1 MDQGLDAVRRAR
13 LVRAGGGRV
22 RAGPAPGRA
31 RRSRRLILGPLALA
45 VLALTALT
53 SCSSG
58 AGSRSGPMG
67 IQMAPAS
74 IDPVPPVG
82 ALNAGARRWVD
93 GTLSTLTL
101 RQAIAQLV
109 IPWIPG
115 GYASDTDPDFQE
127 LVGWVEQGLGGVS
140 ISIGVPDAYVA
151 KLNRLQSRAPVPLLV
166 TADFEN
172 GGPGMRINHSYAL
185 PSLLA
190 QGGGTSFPPT
200 MAFGAAGDEELAFEY
215 GRITAREARAVGVHW
230 LFAPVLDVNSNP
242 DNPVINVR
250 SFGEDPD
257 AVGRLG
263 AAFIRGARAGGA
275 LTTAK
280 HFPGHGDTQ
289 TDSHIEL
296 PVIAADRDRLDRVEL
311 LPFRMAV
318 DAGVDAV
325 MTAHVAV
332 PGVLGDDRPATM
344 SPYFM
349 TELLRGEMGFGGI
362 LFTDALRMGA
372 ITDGYGAGE
381 AAVLALE
388 AGSDVLLAPAGIGAT
403 LDAVTEAVESG
414 RVSRERIDLSVRRL
428 LEAKARLGLHR
439 GAQVDPAT
447 VATRVGTAEH
457 RAVADR
463 AATASL
469 TLVRDADEVLPL
481 APGTTVLS
489 VTYARSDDLLAGR
502 TFNTTLRSLRAA
514 AATGIAAGVPGAA
527 TAPSAQGR
535 LHTARVGPD
544 TPWAVYDSLLYAAR
558 NVDAVVISAYV
569 PPRSGVGSVGVPAT
583 FRTFVETLN
592 RIEGTGTAV
601 ISFGNPY
608 LLSAFPGAGTY
619 MAAWGGWEVSQRA
632 AGRAV
637 AGASPI
643 SGRLPVS
650 IPPLHRAGEGLDR
663 AAATLVA
670 EDPDAPI
677 DPLQEAGFIPGAG
690 AGDEAAEGG
699 PTGGPGMWRAAEPLP
714 ECGEL
719 RPAGALAEPADDR
732 ARSGGTSTEPADA
745 RANPTPAPPAPPDL
759 ASTFCRAGPT
769 VISPREVDPARVGLS
784 ADSLVAV
791 DDFILA
797 ALADSAASGAAL
809 AVVRRGQI
817 VRLRGYG
824 RLDWDPA
831 APPVTPASIFDM
843 ASLTKVVATT
853 SAAMIL
859 AQRGAISLDDRV
871 VDHLPWWDDGD
882 PAKSRVTIRQLLVH
896 RAGLPPFRRFFL
908 EMEGR
913 EAYEDAIGA
922 LALDQPPGESTV
934 YSDIGLMTVA
944 FIVEEVAGQ
953 PLDAFLQGEL
963 WRPLGMADTGFAPDP
978 SLWHRVATTELD
990 ESYRGFHV
998 HGVVHDENAHAIG
1011 GVAGHAGLFS
1021 SARDLAVFVQMML
1034 DRGVAG
1040 PCQADRVSGLPCH
1053 RPRFGPVA
1061 IFAPGRV
1068 DRMTRRQSPE
1078 SSRAL
1083 GWDTPSERSSAG
1095 DYFSPRSFG
1104 HTGYTGT
1111 SIWVDP
1117 TQELAVILLT
1127 NRVNPTRENGKHI
1140 PLRRGVHDRIARA
1153 ITDTP
1158 PSHRDMPAPA
1168 DQPPAPV
1175 DQPPAPV
1182 GQPPAP
1188 SSPPP

>member
-1 MDQGLDAVRRAR
+1 MRLLGRAPAAVVLTAILVSCTSGPASAPPSLAPDYRLVSRPSAAPAPVIPADALDARAR
-13 LVRAGGGRV
+13 EW
-22 RAGPAPGRA
+22 
-31 RRSRRLILGPLALA
+31 
-45 VLALTALT
+45 
-53 SCSSG
+53 
-58 AGSRSGPMG
+58 
-67 IQMAPAS
+67 
-74 IDPVPPVG
+74 IDE
-82 ALNAGARRWVD
+82 
-93 GTLSTLTL
+93 TLSTLTL
-101 RQAIAQLV
+101 RQAVAQLI

-115 GYASDTDPDFQE
+115 GYASASDADFEE
-127 LVGWVEQGLGGVS
+127 LLGWVEEGLGGVS

-215 GRITAREARAVGVHW
+215 GRITAEEARAVGVHW

-242 DNPVINVR
+242 DNPVINTR
-250 SFGEDPD
+250 SFGEDPE

-296 PVIAADRDRLDRVEL
+296 PVIAADQDRLDRVEL

-332 PGVLGDDRPATM
+332 PGVLGDDRPATL
-344 SPYFM
+344 SPHFM
-349 TELLRGEMGFGGI
+349 TDVLRNEMEFDGI

-388 AGSDVLLAPAGIGAT
+388 AGSDVVLAPAGIGVT
-403 LDAVTEAVESG
+403 LDAVTEAVETG

-428 LEAKARLGLHR
+428 LEAKARLGLHE
-439 GAQVDPAT
+439 GALVDPAA
-447 VATRVGTAEH
+447 VATRVGTAAN

-463 AATASL
+463 AATASIN
-469 TLVRDADEVLPL
+469 LVRDANKVLPL
-481 APGTTVLS
+481 APGSRVLS

-502 TFNTTLRSLRAA
+502 TFNATLRGLVVGAAGGNAA
-514 AATGIAAGVPGAA
+514 APGNPAAAPPGE
-527 TAPSAQGR
+527 

-544 TPWAVYDSLLYAAR
+544 TPWPVYDSLLYTAR
-558 NVDAVVISAYV
+558 ALDAVIVGAYV
-569 PPRSGVGSVGVPAT
+569 PPRSGAGSVGVPAT
-583 FRTFVETLN
+583 FRTFVEGLN
-592 RIEGTGTAV
+592 RIDGTGAAV
-601 ISFGNPY
+601 VSFGNPY

-619 MAAWGGWEVSQRA
+619 LAAWGGWEVSQNA
-632 AGRAV
+632 AARAV
-637 AGASPI
+637 AGAAPI

-650 IPPLHRAGEGLDR
+650 IPPIHSLGDGLDR
-663 AAATLVA
+663 AMATTPVA

-677 DPLQEAGFIPGAG
+677 DPLREAGFIPGARVG
-690 AGDEAAEGG
+690 AGVLQTDQDA
-699 PTGGPGMWRAAEPLP
+699 PTGGPGRWRGAEPLP
-714 ECGEL
+714 ECPDF
-719 RPAGALAEPADDR
+719 RPAAAVAEPGA
-732 ARSGGTSTEPADA
+732 PP
-745 RANPTPAPPAPPDL
+745 ANPTSDL
-759 ASTFCRAGPT
+759 ASTFCRQGPT
-769 VISPREVDPARVGLS
+769 IVSPREVDPARAGLS
-784 ADSLVAV
+784 ADSLAAL

-824 RLDWDPA
+824 RLDHDPA

-843 ASLTKVVATT
+843 ASLTKVLATT

-859 AQRGAISLDDRV
+859 VQRGAISLDDRV
-871 VDHLPWWDDGD
+871 VDHLPWWGEGD
-882 PAKSRVTIRQLLVH
+882 PAKPRVTIRQLLVH

-913 EAYEDAIGA
+913 EAYEAAIGA
-922 LALDQPPGESTV
+922 LPLDHPPGEATV

-944 FIVEEVAGQ
+944 FIVEQVTGRPFE
-953 PLDAFLQGEL
+953 AFLQEEL
-963 WRPLGMADTGFAPDP
+963 WRPLGMADTGFNPDP

-990 ESYRGFHV
+990 ENYRGFHV
-998 HGVVHDENAHAIG
+998 HGVAHDENAYAIG

-1021 SARDLAVFVQMML
+1021 SARDLAVFAQMML
-1034 DRGVAG
+1034 DRGIAG

-1061 IFAPGRV
+1061 IFTQGWV
-1068 DRMTRRQSPE
+1068 DRITRRQSDA

-1095 DYFSPRSFG
+1095 DYFSARSFG

-1111 SIWVDP
+1111 SIWIDP

-1127 NRVNPTRENGKHI
+1127 NRVNPTRENGRHV
-1140 PLRRGVHDRIARA
+1140 PLRRGVHDRVARA

-1158 PSHRDMPAPA
+1158 PGLRERPGDPE
-1168 DQPPAPV
+1168 
-1175 DQPPAPV
+1175 
-1182 GQPPAP
+1182 
-1188 SSPPP
+1188 SPP

>member
-1 MDQGLDAVRRAR
+1 MKGRIGRPRPASPSAATHLTSAGALLDRARVAAAVLLTAILVSCTTGSASGPRGLAPDYGPATVPAAAPAPVVPTDALDARAR
-13 LVRAGGGRV
+13 H
-22 RAGPAPGRA
+22 
-31 RRSRRLILGPLALA
+31 
-45 VLALTALT
+45 
-53 SCSSG
+53 
-58 AGSRSGPMG
+58 
-67 IQMAPAS
+67 
-74 IDPVPPVG
+74 
-82 ALNAGARRWVD
+82 WVD
-93 GTLSTLTL
+93 ETLATLTL
-101 RQAIAQLV
+101 RQAVAQLI

-115 GYASDTDPDFQE
+115 GYASASDADFRE
-127 LVGWVEQGLGGVS
+127 LLGWVEEGLGGVS

-151 KLNRLQSRAPVPLLV
+151 RLNRLQSRALVPLLV
-166 TADFEN
+166 TSDFEN

-200 MAFGAAGDEELAFEY
+200 MAFGAAGDEDLAFQY
-215 GRITAREARAVGVHW
+215 GRITAEEARAVGVHW

-242 DNPVINVR
+242 DNPVINTR
-250 SFGEDPD
+250 SFGEDPE

-332 PGVLGDDRPATM
+332 PGVLGDDRPATL
-344 SPYFM
+344 SPHFM
-349 TELLRGEMGFGGI
+349 TDVLRGEMGFGGI

-381 AAVLALE
+381 AAVLAIE
-388 AGSDVLLAPAGIGAT
+388 AGSDVVLAPAGIGVT
-403 LDAVTEAVESG
+403 VDAVTEAVESG
-414 RVSRERIDLSVRRL
+414 RVSRERIDVSVRRL
-428 LEAKARLGLHR
+428 LEAKARLRLHE
-439 GAQVDPAT
+439 GALVDPAA
-447 VATRVGTAEH
+447 VATRVGTAAN
-457 RAVADR
+457 RAVAGR
-463 AATASL
+463 AASASQ
-469 TLVRDADEVLPL
+469 TLVRDANKVLPL
-481 APGTTVLS
+481 APGSRVLS

-502 TFNTTLRSLRAA
+502 TFNTTLRGLVVGAAGGSAA
-514 AATGIAAGVPGAA
+514 ASGNPGNPGNPVATPPGALY
-527 TAPSAQGR
+527 TV
-535 LHTARVGPD
+535 RVGPD
-544 TPWAVYDSLLYAAR
+544 TPWPVYDSLLQAAR
-558 NVDAVVISAYV
+558 GMDAVVVGAYV
-569 PPRSGVGSVGVPAT
+569 PPRSGAGSVGVPAT
-583 FRTFVETLN
+583 FRTFVQGLN
-592 RIEGTGTAV
+592 RIDGVGAAV
-601 ISFGNPY
+601 VSFGNPY

-619 MAAWGGWEVSQRA
+619 LAAWGGWEVSQNA
-632 AGRAV
+632 AARAV
-637 AGASPI
+637 AGAAPI

-650 IPPLHRAGEGLDR
+650 IPPLHSLGDGLDR
-663 AAATLVA
+663 AVAATPVA
-670 EDPDAPI
+670 GQAGTPI
-677 DPLQEAGFIPGAG
+677 DPLREAGFIPGAEPG
-690 AGDEAAEGG
+690 AGVAQTGQDAAS
-699 PTGGPGMWRAAEPLP
+699 GGPGRWRAAEPLP
-714 ECGEL
+714 ECTDL
-719 RPAGALAEPADDR
+719 VGAVDF
-732 ARSGGTSTEPADA
+732 
-745 RANPTPAPPAPPDL
+745 
-759 ASTFCRAGPT
+759 ASTFCRQGPT
-769 VISPREVDPARVGLS
+769 IVSLREVDPARAGLS
-784 ADSLVAV
+784 ADSLAAL

-809 AVVRRGQI
+809 AVVRRGQL

-824 RLDWDPA
+824 RLDHDPA

-859 AQRGAISLDDRV
+859 VQRGAITLDDLV
-871 VDHLPWWDDGD
+871 VDHLPWWGEGD

-913 EAYEDAIGA
+913 KAYEAAIGA
-922 LALDQPPGESTV
+922 LPLDQPPGQATV

-944 FIVEEVAGQ
+944 FIVEAVTGQ
-953 PLDAFLQGEL
+953 TFEAFLQDEL
-963 WRPLGMADTGFAPDP
+963 WRPLGMADTGFNPDP
-978 SLWHRVATTELD
+978 ALWHRVATTELD
-990 ESYRGFHV
+990 ESYRGYHV
-998 HGVVHDENAHAIG
+998 HGVAHDENAHAIG

-1061 IFAPGRV
+1061 IFAQGQV

-1083 GWDTPSERSSAG
+1083 GWDTPSQRSSAG
-1095 DYFSPRSFG
+1095 DYFSARSFG

-1117 TQELAVILLT
+1117 TQDLAVVLLT

-1140 PLRRGVHDRIARA
+1140 PLRRGVHDRVARA

-1158 PSHRDMPAPA
+1158 PGLR
-1168 DQPPAPV
+1168 
-1175 DQPPAPV
+1175 
-1182 GQPPAP
+1182 
-1188 SSPPP
+1188 

>member
-1 MDQGLDAVRRAR
+1 MPDYGAPAAAFSAPTPVVPADALDARAR
-13 LVRAGGGRV
+13 
-22 RAGPAPGRA
+22 
-31 RRSRRLILGPLALA
+31 
-45 VLALTALT
+45 
-53 SCSSG
+53 
-58 AGSRSGPMG
+58 
-67 IQMAPAS
+67 Q
-74 IDPVPPVG
+74 
-82 ALNAGARRWVD
+82 WVD
-93 GTLSTLTL
+93 ETLATLTL
-101 RQAIAQLV
+101 RQAVAQLV

-115 GYASDTDPDFQE
+115 GYASASDADFEE
-127 LVGWVEQGLGGVS
+127 LLGWVEEGLGGVS

-151 KLNRLQSRAPVPLLV
+151 KLNRLQSRALVPLLV
-166 TADFEN
+166 TSDFEN

-185 PSLLA
+185 PSLLP

-215 GRITAREARAVGVHW
+215 GRITAEEARAVGVHW

-242 DNPVINVR
+242 DNPVINTR
-250 SFGEDPD
+250 SFGEDPET
-257 AVGRLG
+257 VGRLG

-296 PVIAADRDRLDRVEL
+296 PVIAADQDRLDRVEL
-311 LPFRMAV
+311 LPFGMAV

-332 PGVLGDDRPATM
+332 PGVLGDARPATL
-344 SPYFM
+344 SPHFM
-349 TELLRGEMGFGGI
+349 TDVLRGEMGFGGI

-388 AGSDVLLAPAGIGAT
+388 AGSDVVLAPAGIGVT
-403 LDAVTEAVESG
+403 VDALTEAVESG
-414 RVSRERIDLSVRRL
+414 RVSRDRIDLSVRRL
-428 LEAKARLGLHR
+428 LEAKARLGLHE
-439 GAQVDPAT
+439 GALVDPAA
-447 VATRVGTAEH
+447 VATRVGTAAS
-457 RAVADR
+457 RAAADR
-463 AATASL
+463 AAAASMN
-469 TLVRDADEVLPL
+469 LVRDANKVLPL
-481 APGTTVLS
+481 APGSRVLS

-502 TFNTTLRSLRAA
+502 SFDATLRGLL
-514 AATGIAAGVPGAA
+514 AGAGALQA
-527 TAPSAQGR
+527 
-535 LHTARVGPD
+535 ARVAPD
-544 TPWAVYDSLLYAAR
+544 TPWQVYDSLLNAAR
-558 NVDAVVISAYV
+558 DMDAVIVGAYV
-569 PPRSGVGSVGVPAT
+569 PPRSGAGSVGVPAP
-583 FRTFVETLN
+583 FRTFVEGLN
-592 RIEGTGTAV
+592 RIEGTGSAV

-619 MAAWGGWEVSQRA
+619 LAAWGSWEVSQNA
-632 AGRAV
+632 AARAV
-637 AGASPI
+637 AGAAPI
-643 SGRLPVS
+643 TGRLPVS
-650 IPPLHRAGEGLDR
+650 IPPLHRLGDGLDR
-663 AAATLVA
+663 AVGAQTVA
-670 EDPDAPI
+670 EGPGAAI
-677 DPLQEAGFIPGAG
+677 DPLQEAGFIPGGEAG
-690 AGDEAAEGG
+690 AGGQEPDTNA
-699 PTGGPGMWRAAEPLP
+699 PTGGPGRWRPADSLP
-714 ECGEL
+714 ECEDWS
-719 RPAGALAEPADDR
+719 PAAALAEPG
-732 ARSGGTSTEPADA
+732 SSPST
-745 RANPTPAPPAPPDL
+745 PDL
-759 ASTFCRAGPT
+759 ASIFCRQGPII
-769 VISPREVDPARVGLS
+769 VSPREVDPARAGLS
-784 ADSLVAV
+784 ADSLAAL

-859 AQRGAISLDDRV
+859 AQRGAITLDDLV
-871 VDHLPWWDDGD
+871 VDHLPWWGAGD

-896 RAGLPPFRRFFL
+896 RAGLVPFRRFFL

-913 EAYEDAIGA
+913 DAYEAAIGA
-922 LALDQPPGESTV
+922 LPLDQPPDEATV

-944 FIVEEVAGQ
+944 FIVEQVTGR
-953 PLDAFLQGEL
+953 PFDAFLQDEL
-963 WRPLGMADTGFAPDP
+963 WRPLGMADTGFNPAP

-990 ESYRGFHV
+990 EDYRGYHV

-1034 DRGVAG
+1034 GRGVAG
-1040 PCQADRVSGLPCH
+1040 PCRADRVSGLPCH

-1061 IFAPGRV
+1061 IFAPGWV

-1083 GWDTPSERSSAG
+1083 GWDTPSRRSSAG
-1095 DYFSPRSFG
+1095 DYFSSRSFG

-1127 NRVNPTRENGKHI
+1127 NRVNPTRENRRHI
-1140 PLRRGVHDRIARA
+1140 PLRRGVHDRVAGA

-1158 PSHRDMPAPA
+1158 PGPREPPADPSTRTDMPAPA
-1168 DQPPAPV
+1168 GQSPATSDMPAPAH
-1175 DQPPAPV
+1175 PP
-1182 GQPPAP
+1182 G
-1188 SSPPP
+1188 